1 MPAKKLDAE
10 LAGQISGLRD
20 GKIRYAEPGEILT
33 VVQNIID
40 GMNNGAPS
48 VNAVLRGELE
58 DLADFI
64 QATKAEIMMLAP
76 EDIQDEHLPLA
87 TVELD
92 AIVRATED
100 ATHNIMEAAERLE
113 TLADGAE
120 GETSEMVINAT
131 TQIYEACGFQDITG
145 QRIAKV
151 IGALKEVES
160 KVAAIISAFGSDD
173 QAARE
178 ERHRQRILERER
190 KRQHALETGER
201 LEGPPLPD
209 VASSQDDIDAL
220 FASLD

>member
-1 MPAKKLDAE
+1 MPAQTLDAE

-40 GMNNGAPS
+40 GMNDGAPS
-48 VNAVLRGELE
+48 GTAVLRGEFE

-64 QATKAEIMMLAP
+64 QTTKAEILMLAP

-87 TVELD
+87 TGELD

-100 ATHNIMEAAERLE
+100 ATHNIMEATERLE
-113 TLADGAE
+113 TLADGAD

-160 KVAAIISAFGSDD
+160 KVAAIISAFGNDD
-173 QAARE
+173 HAARE
-178 ERHRQRILERER
+178 ERRRQRILEREQ
-190 KRQHALETGER
+190 KTQQALETGER
-201 LEGPPLPD
+201 LDGPQLPD
-209 VASSQDDIDAL
+209 AASNQDDIDAL

>member
-1 MPAKKLDAE
+1 MPAQKLDAE

-20 GKIRYAEPGEILT
+20 GKIRYAAPGEILE

-40 GMNNGAPS
+40 GMNDGAPS

-100 ATHNIMEAAERLE
+100 ATHSIMEATERLE
-113 TLADGAE
+113 TLADGAD
-120 GETSEMVINAT
+120 GETPELVINAT

-145 QRIAKV
+145 QRIGKV
-151 IGALKEVES
+151 IGALKEIES
-160 KVAAIISAFGSDD
+160 KVGAIISALGDGD

-178 ERHRQRILERER
+178 ERRRQRILERER
-190 KRQHALETGER
+190 KTQRALETGEC

-209 VASSQDDIDAL
+209 AASSQDDIDAL
-220 FASLD
+220 SSTLD

>member
-1 MPAKKLDAE
+1 MPAQKLDAE

-20 GKIRYAEPGEILT
+20 GKIRYAEPGEILE

-40 GMNNGAPS
+40 GMNDGAPS
-48 VNAVLRGELE
+48 GNSVLRGEFE
-58 DLADFI
+58 ELADFI

-87 TVELD
+87 AGELD

-100 ATHNIMEAAERLE
+100 ATQNIMEATERLE
-113 TLADGAE
+113 TLADGAN
-120 GETSEMVINAT
+120 GDTSEMVINAT

-145 QRIAKV
+145 QRIGKV

-160 KVAAIISAFGSDD
+160 KVEAIISAFGNDD
-173 QAARE
+173 QAARN
-178 ERHRQRILERER
+178 ERRRQRILEREQ
-190 KRQHALETGER
+190 KTQQALETGEC
-201 LEGPPLPD
+201 LEGPQLPD
-209 VASSQDDIDAL
+209 AASSQDNIDAL

>member
-1 MPAKKLDAE
+1 MPAQKLDAK

-20 GKIRYAEPGEILT
+20 GKIRYAAPGEILD

-40 GMNNGAPS
+40 GMNDGAPS
-48 VNAVLRGELE
+48 VNTVLRGEIE

-100 ATHNIMEAAERLE
+100 ATHSIMEATERLE
-113 TLADGAE
+113 NLADGAE
-120 GETSEMVINAT
+120 EETSEIVINAT

-145 QRIAKV
+145 QRIGKV

-160 KVAAIISAFGSDD
+160 KVEAIVSAFGDDD
-173 QAARE
+173 QTARE
-178 ERHRQRILERER
+178 ERRRQRILERER
-190 KRQHALETGER
+190 KLQQALDTGEC
-201 LEGPPLPD
+201 LEGPELPD
-209 VASSQDDIDAL
+209 AASSQDDIDAL
-220 FASLD
+220 FSSLD